1 MTLDLHSK
9 KIPMGMLV
17 LVLACF
23 LLTFVSV
30 SCGSIK
36 TTRTG
41 AQMAITGNTTV
52 EVGRSPIRT
61 ENLFKENLDPGT
73 RDRIEG
79 LFPDFGKALEE
90 ADRGNAPILPA
101 GRSKHGG
108 RVEALASITLLAA
121 LVGLMC
127 LVLPGKTGLSGALV
141 AAVMGA
147 VTLVALKMKVEADIV
162 PPEAAALVTVRM
174 GFGFWGALALL
185 VLVAVWAGYALSRK
199 DQQPSPSSP
208 GSAAGP

>member
-1 MTLDLHSK
+1 
-9 KIPMGMLV
+9 
-17 LVLACF
+17 
-23 LLTFVSV
+23 
-30 SCGSIK
+30 
-36 TTRTG
+36 
-41 AQMAITGNTTV
+41 MAITGTTTV
-52 EVGRSPIRT
+52 EVGRNPIS
-61 ENLFKENLDPGT
+61 ENLFKENLDSKAM
-73 RDRIEG
+73 DRIEE
-79 LFPDFGKALEE
+79 LFPGFAKVLED
-90 ADRGNAPILPA
+90 ADAGVRSQAPVLPA
-101 GRSKHGG
+101 GRSTHGG
-108 RVEALASITLLAA
+108 RVEALASIVLLAA

-174 GFGFWGALALL
+174 GFGFWAALVLL

-208 GSAAGP
+208 GSAAVP

>member
-1 MTLDLHSK
+1 
-9 KIPMGMLV
+9 MGMLV

-36 TTRTG
+36 TTRSG
-41 AQMAITGNTTV
+41 AQMAVTGTTTV
-52 EVGRSPIRT
+52 EVGRSPIP
-61 ENLFKENLDPGT
+61 ENLFKENLDPRT
-73 RDRIEG
+73 RDRIEE
-79 LFPDFGKALEE
+79 LFPGFAKVLEDAE
-90 ADRGNAPILPA
+90 TGVRSRAAVLPA
-101 GRSKHGG
+101 GRSTHGG
-108 RVEALASITLLAA
+108 RVEALASIALLAA

-147 VTLVALKMKVEADIV
+147 VTLVALKMKIEADIV
-162 PPEAAALVTVRM
+162 PPEAAALVTVRW
-174 GFGFWGALALL
+174 GFGYWGALALL
-185 VLVAVWAGYALSRK
+185 ALVAVWAGYALFRK